1 MTCDREQVGYNYSL
15 RLENTLVN
23 VCLVRGVRQ
32 LRKALLIAALPVVFS
47 GVAAQVGSDPFGY
60 VSDIAG
66 KWHADKQLLDIWS
79 PIPKNAE
86 ITVSA
91 STKSDRLQILEHE
104 KNSFLVIDCAVQDC
118 TRPIRINEET
128 ARQMF
133 SVKAQF
139 LAAKKAIV
147 EAVQDQFKQY
157 PKRYS
162 YHAARGG
169 ELTDAVVLAKHG
181 VVDLQPVVSGIDR
194 GRYWL
199 RLQPVDSA
207 EESTATTSFEA
218 AFPWDPSSPMTLT
231 LGPIK
236 SPLQELLLLRRSGEM
251 MYPTGQSAWILI
263 CPSSSYV
270 STESAFREAISLT
283 QEWAAQVDSSARTIF
298 LRAYLGHISAQCR

>member
-1 MTCDREQVGYNYSL
+1 MTCGREQVGYYYSR

-23 VCLVRGVRQ
+23 ACLVRGVRR
-32 LRKALLIAALPVVFS
+32 LRKALLIAALPFVCS
-47 GVAAQVGSDPFGY
+47 GAAAQAGSEPFGW
-60 VSDIAG
+60 VSGIDG
-66 KWHADKQLLDIWS
+66 TWSVDNQRLDIWN
-79 PIPKNAE
+79 PIQKNAE
-86 ITVSA
+86 FKVSE
-91 STKSDRLQILEHE
+91 SKRSDRLQVVEHE
-104 KNSFLVIDCAVQDC
+104 KLSFIVIDCAVEDC
-118 TRPIRINEET
+118 TRPIKLNEVT
-128 ARQMF
+128 GRPIIG
-133 SVKAQF
+133 VKEQF

-162 YHAARGG
+162 YHTARGG
-169 ELTDAVVLAKHG
+169 ELTDAVVLAKNG
-181 VVDLQPVVSGIDR
+181 AVDLQPVFSGIDR

-199 RLQPVDSA
+199 RLQPVDIA

-270 STESAFREAISLT
+270 SAERAFREAISLT